1 MNLDEGAIGL
11 GLIIWAVAAW
21 LTHVIACIK
30 TASWALLIIGS
41 IIFPISW
48 VHGTGLWFGAF

>member
-1 MNLDEGAIGL
+1 MDL
-11 GLIIWAVAAW
+11 GFLLTIWFGAAW

-48 VHGTGLWFGAF
+48 VHGTGIWLGIF

>member
-1 MNLDEGAIGL
+1 MEDLIAP
-11 GLIIWAVAAW
+11 GLIIWVVLSW

-41 IIFPISW
+41 IVFPIAW
-48 VHGTGLWFGAF
+48 VHGTGLWIGLF

>member
-1 MNLDEGAIGL
+1 MGDGELFGFAI
-11 GLIIWAVAAW
+11 IVWAVCAW
-21 LTHVIACIK
+21 ITHVIACIQ

-48 VHGTGLWFGAF
+48 VHGTGIWLGIF